1 MNDDLKAISA
11 ASYSGM
17 RAQAYRMKVVA
28 ENMANADSTGATP
41 DADPYRRKTVT
52 FDQVLDERSG
62 ATIVEVSGVYEDQS
76 AFQLEYDPSH
86 PMANAEGYVKKA
98 NVDPMIELANMQEAS
113 RSYEANLTMQQT
125 GRELR
130 RQLVGLLE

>member
-1 MNDDLKAISA
+1 MDDLKAISA

-28 ENMANADSTGATP
+28 ENMANADSTAATP

-52 FDQVLDERSG
+52 FDQVLDTRSG
-62 ATIVEVSGVYEDQS
+62 ATIVEVRGVYEDQS
-76 AFQLEYDPSH
+76 NFQLEYDPSH
-86 PMANAEGYVKKA
+86 PMANAEGYVKKP
-98 NVDPMIELANMQEAS
+98 NVNPMIELANMQEAS

-130 RQLVGLLE
+130 RQLIGLLE